1 MQITD
6 LNLKHDKNLVTI
18 DPAAAVSKAA
28 AVLDGHNIGA
38 LPVCAPSGNLVGI
51 ISERD
56 IVRGLSEKGQDV
68 NGLTVADLMT
78 HDVITCKPGDDVN
91 EIMSVMDERR
101 IRHIPVIEGSR
112 LSAIVSSR
120 DVMGALL
127 EETKTHCE
135 TLGLAYEMV
144 R

>member
-1 MQITD
+1 MQISD
-6 LNLKHDKNLVTI
+6 LTLKHNKDLVTI
-18 DPAAAVSKAA
+18 EPTAAISKVA

-38 LPVCAPSGNLVGI
+38 LPVCSPSGDLVGI

-56 IVRGLSEKGQDV
+56 VVRGLSESGHDV
-68 NGLTVADLMT
+68 HDLTVGDLMT
-78 HDVITCKPGDDVN
+78 ADVITCTLGDDVN
-91 EIMSVMDERR
+91 DIMGVMDERR
-101 IRHIPVIEGSR
+101 IRHIPVVEGNR
-112 LSAIVSSR
+112 LSAIISSR